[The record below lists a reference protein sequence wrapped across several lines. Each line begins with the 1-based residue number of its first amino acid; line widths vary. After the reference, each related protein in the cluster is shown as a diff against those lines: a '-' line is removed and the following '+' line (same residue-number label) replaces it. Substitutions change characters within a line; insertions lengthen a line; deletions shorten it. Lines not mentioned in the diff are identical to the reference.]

1 MSSNQ
6 CFAQL
11 ADEWDRPRAGF
22 FASGRVATIGGQAEA
37 LPKARAKDR

>member
-11 ADEWDRPRAGF
+11 ADDWDLPRAGF
-22 FASGRVATIGGQAEA
+22 SASGRVSTFGGQAET